1 MDRVLP
7 RSKLFCLFPLLGMD
21 SEFAVYSQWRDDSV
35 SHDDSDIMD
44 HRNLADSDLMTIA
57 QVSRGVPISGSG
69 FKIAGSGSFPSFKS
83 RVHATLVFSLMNF

>member
-1 MDRVLP
+1 
-7 RSKLFCLFPLLGMD
+7 MD

-57 QVSRGVPISGSG
+57 QVSLR
-69 FKIAGSGSFPSFKS
+69 F
-83 RVHATLVFSLMNF
+83 RFSN

>member
-1 MDRVLP
+1 MPQNVGLVLL
-7 RSKLFCLFPLLGMD
+7 SFLKMNYYIAGMD

-57 QVSRGVPISGSG
+57 QVSPR
-69 FKIAGSGSFPSFKS
+69 FRF
-83 RVHATLVFSLMNF
+83 RFSN

>member
-1 MDRVLP
+1 
-7 RSKLFCLFPLLGMD
+7 MD

-57 QVSRGVPISGSG
+57 QVSSSAFRVFAVMSGLRESG
-69 FKIAGSGSFPSFKS
+69 K
-83 RVHATLVFSLMNF
+83 N